1 MLHYIAHTGS
11 RELFRLA
18 VLTIAFCVAFGAAKL
33 FGVSLA
39 LGAFFAGM
47 ILSESPL
54 SQRAAQESL
63 PLRDAFAVL
72 FFVSVGMLFD
82 PATVWREPWLLA
94 ATLFIIIIGK
104 SLAALLIVLAF
115 RYSLATALMIS
126 ASLAQIGEFSFI
138 LAELGVPKEGR
149 DLILAGAII
158 SILLNPLI
166 FAAVDWLTQRLDQE
180 ESQKGPAMAPEDLSS
195 DVTVLTN
202 HTILVGYGRV
212 GSIVAAALQE
222 RGRPYLVVEAA
233 DSALS
238 KLQDQRISARVET
251 DFACLLL

>member
-1 MLHYIAHTGS
+1 M
-11 RELFRLA
+11 
-18 VLTIAFCVAFGAAKL
+18 
-33 FGVSLA
+33 
-39 LGAFFAGM
+39 
-47 ILSESPL
+47 
-54 SQRAAQESL
+54 
-63 PLRDAFAVL
+63 
-72 FFVSVGMLFD
+72 
-82 PATVWREPWLLA
+82 
-94 ATLFIIIIGK
+94 
-104 SLAALLIVLAF
+104 
-115 RYSLATALMIS
+115 S

-138 LAELGVPKEGR
+138 LAELGVALNLLPKEGR

-166 FAAVDWLTQRLDQE
+166 FATVDWLTRRLDQE
-180 ESQKGPAMAPEDLSS
+180 ESQTGPAMAPEDLSS

-238 KLQDQRISARVET
+238 KMQDQRIETIIGNAVRPDVLRATNLAAAHDLVIAIPDAFEAGQIVQQARVTNPGIKIIARAHSDAEVEHLT
-251 DFACLLL
+251 HLGANIAIMGEREIARGMIERLFSV